1 MTLVIGLLGP
11 AGAGKST
18 VAKYLLE
25 KCYNAKVYSL
35 AAPLKEIAKR
45 VMLFTDEQL
54 YGSQAQKE
62 APDIRYGFSAR
73 TFLQRL
79 GTDGIRNV
87 LGLDIWIEACL
98 RKIKV
103 EGPDVAIVE
112 DLRFIN
118 EASAFRN
125 ADKKY
130 PGLFGY
136 VWRLVPP
143 PGDETTDYA
152 IAAGLHPSEREW
164 FDAPYDSSLEPDGR
178 GVAKLQQLVDV
189 VLEQYP
195 IPQPRPNGQIGY

>member
-54 YGSQAQKE
+54 YGTQAQKE

-79 GTDGIRNV
+79 GTDGIRDV
-87 LGLDIWIEACL
+87 LGTDVWITACL

-118 EASAFRN
+118 EACAFRN
-125 ADKKY
+125 ADKTH

-143 PGDETTDYA
+143 SDGISDGQKL
-152 IAAGLHPSEREW
+152 AAGAHPSELEW
-164 FDAPYDSSLEPDGR
+164 SRAPYDSSLEPNKR
-178 GVAKLQQLVDV
+178 GVAELQHLVDV